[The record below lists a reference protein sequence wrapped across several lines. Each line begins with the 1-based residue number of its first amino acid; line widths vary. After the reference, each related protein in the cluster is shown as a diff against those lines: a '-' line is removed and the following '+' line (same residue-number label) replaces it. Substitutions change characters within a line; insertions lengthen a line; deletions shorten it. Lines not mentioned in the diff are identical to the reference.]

1 METKHLLNENYCQF
15 FLVYAID
22 FIAKLSKGALGIAG
36 CGAALAY
43 DELVADERE
52 IVGAG
57 LHPMLPKLT
66 SG

>member
-1 METKHLLNENYCQF
+1 MRIIVNC
-15 FLVYAID
+15 FLVYVID
-22 FIAKLSKGALGIAG
+22 FIAKFSKNALGIAG
-36 CGAALAY
+36 GGAALAY

-57 LHPMLPKLT
+57 LHPMLPELT

>member
-1 METKHLLNENYCQF
+1 MSIV
-15 FLVYAID
+15 FLVYVID
-22 FIAKLSKGALGIAG
+22 LIAKFSKNALGVAG
-36 CGAALAY
+36 GGAALAY

-57 LHPMLPKLT
+57 LHPMLPELT